1 MSEPSTSVQV
11 NGEPTAKADA
21 PRLRRVLSVW
31 DLIFYGL
38 VLIQPIAAVPLFGVA
53 QNLSLGHA
61 VTTVLIGAVPM
72 LFTAISYGRMAALY
86 PAAGSAYT
94 YVGRG
99 MNPHAGFLAG
109 WAMFLGYL
117 VLPLINVI
125 YVAVT
130 IQREFPQIS
139 YLAGAAG
146 FAALITGLNLAGIR
160 WTARA
165 NQVLLVLMCAVIGV
179 FLLLAVR
186 YVLHAQGV
194 SGLFSSQPF
203 YNPGTWN
210 FRTIAVATSFA
221 SLTYIGFDGLTTLA
235 EDVHNPRRNVL
246 VAIVTVVLLTA
257 LFSGTQC
264 YLAQR
269 VWPQYWTCAQP
280 AGPGPCFP
288 DTDTAFMDVCQRVGG
303 MLLYHS
309 MWLVLI
315 AASFGSGLTGQVGSA
330 RILFGMGRDEVLPR
344 RIFSYLNPRRNTPA
358 INIALI
364 GLLSFAFA
372 LVLNRDGR
380 GYEVG
385 GEILNSGALIA
396 FMGVNLAAF
405 WQFYIRGHEGRQRHL
420 LTDALMP
427 LFGLVS
433 CLAIWLSLPALA
445 MTVGAA
451 WLVGGL
457 IIAAL
462 KTRGF
467 RTRPVMID
475 FSDS

>member
-1 MSEPSTSVQV
+1 MSEPGASIRV
-11 NGEPTAKADA
+11 NGAVNGGAGE
-21 PRLRRVLSVW
+21 PRLRRVLGLW

-53 QNLSLGHA
+53 QDLSLGHA
-61 VTTVLIGAVPM
+61 TTTVLIGAVPM

-99 MNPHAGFLAG
+99 VNPHVGFLAG

-130 IQREFPQIS
+130 IQRELPQVS

-146 FAALITGLNLAGIR
+146 FAILITGLNLAGIR
-160 WTARA
+160 WTARS
-165 NQVLLVLMCAVIGV
+165 NQVLLVFMCAVIGI

-186 YVLHAQGV
+186 YLFHSQGWG
-194 SGLFSSQPF
+194 GLFSTQPL
-203 YNPGTWN
+203 YNPRTWD
-210 FRTIAVATSFA
+210 FHTMATATSFA
-221 SLTYIGFDGLTTLA
+221 ALTYIGFDGLTTLA

-246 VAIVTVVLLTA
+246 LAIVSVVLLTA

-269 VWPQYWTCAQP
+269 IWPQYWPCSHP

-288 DTDTAFMDVCQRVGG
+288 DPDTAFMDVCRRVGG

-315 AASFGSGLTGQVGSA
+315 VASFGSGLSGQVGAA
-330 RILFGMGRDEVLPR
+330 RILFGMGRDKVLPHG
-344 RIFSYLNPRRNTPA
+344 IFSYLNPRRNTPVV
-358 INIALI
+358 NIALI
-364 GLLSFAFA
+364 GILSFVFA

-396 FMGVNLAAF
+396 FMGVNLSAF
-405 WQFYIRGHEGRQRHL
+405 WQFYMRKQEGRKKHWFA
-420 LTDALMP
+420 DAAVP
-427 LFGLVS
+427 LFGLLS
-433 CLAIWLSLPALA
+433 CLAIWLSLPRLA
-445 MTVGAA
+445 MSVGAV
-451 WLVGGL
+451 WLAAGFL
-457 IIAAL
+457 IAGM
-462 KTRGF
+462 KTRWF

-475 FSDS
+475 FSE